1 MTDTEPTIDYVELTA
16 RLELPDHEQSAV
28 LAWANVSQGHLWTEA
43 EADRLVEIWAA
54 DTGYMRQHDLNAI
67 EAG

>member
-28 LAWANVSQGHLWTEA
+28 LAWANVNPGHLWTEA

-54 DTGYMRQHDLNAI
+54 DTEHMRQHHLNAI
-67 EAG
+67 EVG